1 MSRAGWTVTFVL
13 VLALLILPGFLERFR
28 RVRRA
33 LGAVCVFWISLNLW
47 ATSMHFAGLSAV
59 GPMRAV
65 ALAGPPLLATL
76 VWVYW
81 PWRRRQGT

>member
-33 LGAVCVFWISLNLW
+33 LGAVCVFWISLSLW
-47 ATSMHFAGLSAV
+47 MTSMRFAGFGVA
-59 GPMRAV
+59 GPMRTA

-76 VWVYW
+76 LWLYW
-81 PWRRRQGT
+81 PRRRRQGT